1 MSGFQRS
8 SGFTLLELIITII
21 VLSIVASFAV
31 PSFRET
37 IMNNRLTAQINE
49 ASSLIS
55 YARSEAS
62 KLQSGVVTVCSST
75 DNASCSGNAAWET
88 GWIVFRDIDGDR
100 AVDTADGDE
109 LLKVGNALSGGN
121 SFRIRGLTSN
131 GGGFIQFASNGFPIP
146 PAGGS
151 AAGTIMVC
159 DSRGVSDARAIVLGV
174 AGQVRLARNT
184 DGSAALNGNDTDGDG
199 NDDDITCP

>member
-1 MSGFQRS
+1 MSGFQRA

-75 DNASCSGNAAWET
+75 DSKSCSGNAAWET

-100 AVDTADGDE
+100 TVDTPDDE
-109 LLKVGNALSGGN
+109 LLKVGAALTGGN
-121 SFRIRGLTSN
+121 TFRIVDLTSD
-131 GGGFIQFASNGFPIP
+131 GGGYVQFASNGFPIP
-146 PAGGS
+146 SATGN
-151 AAGTIMVC
+151 AAGTFVIC
-159 DSRGVSDARAIVLGV
+159 DERGPSEASAISVNIS
-174 AGQVRLARNT
+174 GQTRLARDNGGT
-184 DGSAALNGNDTDGDG
+184 AGVLNDHDNA
-199 NDDDITCP
+199 DITCP

>member
-1 MSGFQRS
+1 MSGFQRV

-37 IMNNRLTAQINE
+37 ILNNRLTAQVNE

-100 AVDTADGDE
+100 VVDTADGDE
-109 LLKVGNALSGGN
+109 LLKVGAALTGGNTLRIVDLTSDSGGYV
-121 SFRIRGLTSN
+121 
-131 GGGFIQFASNGFPIP
+131 QFASNGFPIP
-146 PAGGS
+146 SATGN
-151 AAGTIMVC
+151 AAGTFVIC
-159 DSRGVSDARAIVLGV
+159 DERGVSEARAISVNIS
-174 AGQVRLARNT
+174 GQTRLARDNGGT
-184 DGSAALNGNDTDGDG
+184 AGVLNDHDNA
-199 NDDDITCP
+199 DITCP

>member
-1 MSGFQRS
+1 MSGFQRA

-75 DNASCSGNAAWET
+75 DSASCSGNAAWET

-100 AVDTADGDE
+100 TVDTADGDE
-109 LLKVGNALSGGN
+109 LLKVGAALTGGN
-121 SFRIRGLTSN
+121 TFRIVDLTSD
-131 GGGFIQFASNGFPIP
+131 GGGYVQFASNGFPILS
-146 PAGGS
+146 ATGN
-151 AAGTIMVC
+151 AAGSFVIC
-159 DSRGVSDARAIVLGV
+159 DDRGASEARAISVNIS
-174 AGQVRLARNT
+174 GQTRLARDNGGT
-184 DGSAALNGNDTDGDG
+184 AGVLNDHDNA
-199 NDDDITCP
+199 DITCP

>member
-1 MSGFQRS
+1 MSGFQRA

-62 KLQSGVVTVCSST
+62 KLQSGLVTVCSST
-75 DNASCSGNAAWET
+75 DSASCSGNAAWET

-109 LLKVGNALSGGN
+109 LLKVGAALTGGN
-121 SFRIRGLTSN
+121 TFRIIDLTSD
-131 GGGFIQFASNGFPIP
+131 GGGYVQFASNGFPIP
-146 PAGGS
+146 SATGN
-151 AAGTIMVC
+151 AAGTFVIC
-159 DSRGVSDARAIVLGV
+159 DERGASEARAISVNIS
-174 AGQVRLARNT
+174 GQTRLARDNGGT
-184 DGSAALNGNDTDGDG
+184 AGVLNDHDNA
-199 NDDDITCP
+199 DITCP